1 MARNQEKA
9 NVRRVSH
16 ALSPFFLARSS
27 SSAFF
32 FLRMI
37 FRAMQRILCFTNW
50 KRFVSFTCL
59 FNRSMIEKRKN
70 ACARVCVCVR
80 ESRFCSS
87 QRLRAMFTRR
97 DRFFFLRVCLSLEI
111 ERVKD

>member
-70 ACARVCVCVR
+70 ACARVCVR
-80 ESRFCSS
+80 EKILLFSTTASDVYSS
-87 QRLRAMFTRR
+87 GSFLFSARVFEPR
-97 DRFFFLRVCLSLEI
+97 D
-111 ERVKD
+111 

>member
-70 ACARVCVCVR
+70 ACVCVCER
-80 ESRFCSS
+80 E
-87 QRLRAMFTRR
+87 QREQILLFSTTASDVYLSGSFLFSARVFEPR
-97 DRFFFLRVCLSLEI
+97 D
-111 ERVKD
+111 